1 MHDDK
6 ADALFVPAQQVFP
19 DAVKLVLC
27 AASGRAHPC
36 FPYRRFV
43 RRRLLGI
50 QPVPCFGDS
59 FERTDDRSVM
69 PCGSMNVLD
78 ATSPSELQNDVSQLN
93 HSDPPWHG
101 EPPKGKYSLQEIHQN
116 SAKGGSLKLPTSGVS
131 KIADGGSLYVT
142 GYTRCITKPPAM
154 QADDETREFLLITIG
169 KS

>member
-1 MHDDK
+1 
-6 ADALFVPAQQVFP
+6 
-19 DAVKLVLC
+19 
-27 AASGRAHPC
+27 
-36 FPYRRFV
+36 
-43 RRRLLGI
+43 
-50 QPVPCFGDS
+50 
-59 FERTDDRSVM
+59 
-69 PCGSMNVLD
+69 MNVLD